1 MLVSVTIASL
11 IVAVTMTLI
20 AWRASAETRRRSAA
34 RVAALSEAIHAE
46 PASLFAAHGRAVGA
60 VSLGPAATYADL
72 PLRSPAS
79 RELFATSDAGDG
91 RRSRRI
97 AAGIALGVLV
107 VGAAAAL
114 TVVAGA
120 GFMRRPDDRSSVR
133 VQESAAEPSQTVA
146 GQPLPATATID
157 LVALGHERDGDGLI
171 VRGAVRNPS
180 PGSTLDRVT
189 AVVFLFNHDGGF
201 ITSARAALDQPTLAP
216 GGESAFRIAVADAAN
231 VSRYRV
237 SFRTD
242 DRVIPH
248 VDRRGTSQQVTR

>member
-11 IVAVTMTLI
+11 IVAATMTLI

-46 PASLFAAHGRAVGA
+46 PASLFAA
-60 VSLGPAATYADL
+60 DL

-79 RELFATSDAGDG
+79 RELFATSDVGAG

-97 AAGIALGVLV
+97 AAGIALAVLA

-133 VQESAAEPSQTVA
+133 VQESAAEPSQSVA
-146 GQPLPATATID
+146 AQRPLPAPATID

-171 VRGAVRNPS
+171 VRGVVRNPS
-180 PGSTLDRVT
+180 AGSPLARVT

-216 GGESAFRIAVADAAN
+216 GGESGFRIAVADAAN

-248 VDRRGTSQQVTR
+248 VDRRGPSQQVTR